1 MTGWGEGERPVSGTD
16 SQPESVGLERRGF
29 PGGAQAK
36 ALWPGAVVR
45 LEIQLTSS
53 RCARRA
59 RLPVASS
66 ATWKSCRSPELT
78 AVEWRQ
84 AKDEG
89 RARASGICGAPV
101 SHGTRSKW
109 LLSQPRTTP
118 RGPELPLGPSPA
130 GFTSPCFPDY
140 KLDQKISK
148 ALLALRSHDMDKPA
162 RGVSFQASFT
172 FLPLWLTNLGFGN
185 CLNFFFLPAIVCMHA

>member
-1 MTGWGEGERPVSGTD
+1 M
-16 SQPESVGLERRGF
+16 
-29 PGGAQAK
+29 
-36 ALWPGAVVR
+36 
-45 LEIQLTSS
+45 
-53 RCARRA
+53 
-59 RLPVASS
+59 PVASS
-66 ATWKSCRSPELT
+66 ATWKSCKSPELT
-78 AVEWRQ
+78 AVEWRW

-89 RARASGICGAPV
+89 RARASGICSAPV
-101 SHGTRSKW
+101 SHGTRSEW

-118 RGPELPLGPSPA
+118 QGPELPLSPSPA

-148 ALLALRSHDMDKPA
+148 ALLALRSHDTDKPA

-172 FLPLWLTNLGFGN
+172 FLPLWLTNSGFGN

>member
-1 MTGWGEGERPVSGTD
+1 MARSGGEVGNPAHVK
-16 SQPESVGLERRGF
+16 QVCQESSL
-29 PGGAQAK
+29 
-36 ALWPGAVVR
+36 
-45 LEIQLTSS
+45 
-53 RCARRA
+53 
-59 RLPVASS
+59 
-66 ATWKSCRSPELT
+66 
-78 AVEWRQ
+78 
-84 AKDEG
+84 
-89 RARASGICGAPV
+89 ASGQLCHSEELQEPRADGCGVETGKERGQGTCVGNLRRPV

-148 ALLALRSHDMDKPA
+148 ALPALRSHDMDKPA

-185 CLNFFFLPAIVCMHA
+185 CLNFFFFLQLCACMREKKNRLSRWKR